1 MKPLLVTLG
10 LLGLLIA
17 TTQFLRHVCFVLMPP
32 TASALDKF
40 DDQPDKDS
48 VASLGIEELLKKY
61 EDVRRE
67 IKVKDAGK
75 NEEERNKVNIWEEP
89 YKTENKLRSA
99 IQTWENRGRE
109 VAEVHFFWWCGLF
122 GVAIGSI
129 GVLFGNRWFAVA
141 LLTTGF
147 VQMLYG
153 TSPSIRFFGGVL
165 EFERLL
171 MWKLIYSAAT
181 LGLLLGLWIYLDRLT
196 KTNSPAKV

>member
-32 TASALDKF
+32 TASVLDKF

-48 VASLGIEELLKKY
+48 VATLGIEELLKKY

-67 IKVKDAGK
+67 IKGKDAGK
-75 NEEERNKVNIWEEP
+75 SEEERNKVNIWEEP
-89 YKTENKLRSA
+89 YKSENKLRSA

-129 GVLFGNRWFAVA
+129 GVVRGNRWFAIA
-141 LLTTGF
+141 LLTTGL

-171 MWKLIYSAAT
+171 MWKLVYSSWT
-181 LGLLLGLWIYLDRLT
+181 LFVLVFLWFYLDRVT
-196 KTNSPAKV
+196 KRDA